1 MAEETLE
8 VTEHSE
14 EPKGDPRSNVQSR
27 INEVLQKATAA
38 EEARKKAEAERDS
51 LAKEASFY
59 KSFNPLLSK
68 YQAAAELQ
76 DKIKEKVMAG
86 YDIEDATVAILNR
99 EGKLNP
105 QAPVVERE
113 TVAGGSATNP
123 PTTGKAKPVG
133 EMSQSERWAK
143 LYEMEKK
150 GDYS

>member
-1 MAEETLE
+1 MAEELQIE
-8 VTEHSE
+8 GQQD

-27 INEVLQKATAA
+27 INEVLQKASAA

-68 YQAAAELQ
+68 YSAAAELQ

-105 QAPVVERE
+105 TSSPVVERE
-113 TVAGGSATNP
+113 IVAGGSSANP
-123 PTTGKAKPVG
+123 PTTGKAKPVA
-133 EMSQSERWAK
+133 EMTQAERWAK
-143 LYEMEKK
+143 LYDIEKK
-150 GDYS
+150 GDY